1 MKHKAVF
8 LDRDDTL
15 IEDPGY
21 INHPSQVKLLPG
33 AAASLAQLR
42 KIGYRL
48 VVVSNQSGVARGL
61 VTEEGLAQIH
71 HTLEKLLADEGAY
84 LDAIYYCP
92 FHPEGSISKY
102 RMESELRKP
111 APGMLLKAAKE
122 LDIDLSQSWMIGD
135 SYRDVE
141 AGKRAGCKTI
151 LINNPVKPV
160 VKNPSDP
167 EPDRQ
172 AVNIREAVNI
182 IRMFD
187 QHHDNK
193 PAAEPL
199 PTQNRVETQVDQQN
213 SRQTTAV
220 NPSRS
225 TANSTQ
231 FQPVQTVGLIPDSP
245 TVKDP
250 SQQEQAPVAQ
260 QKPAPQAETPLPG
273 DTETLLNDVLIHL
286 KAAYK
291 LGRDD
296 DFSLWMILAGACQ
309 IMAIGCLVVSLW
321 FFLDSTR
328 SVEHILIMIG
338 FAAVLQ
344 LMTLTFFL
352 MRNRH

>member
-21 INHPSQVKLLPG
+21 INHPSQVQLLPG
-33 AAASLAQLR
+33 AASSLAQLR
-42 KIGYRL
+42 RIGYRL
-48 VVVSNQSGVARGL
+48 VVVSNQSGVARGI
-61 VTEEGLAQIH
+61 VSEEGLAQIH

-92 FHPEGSISKY
+92 FHPEGSIPKY
-102 RMESELRKP
+102 RMESDLRKP

-151 LINNPVKPV
+151 LINNPVKPAA
-160 VKNPSDP
+160 KNPADP

-182 IRMFD
+182 IRMFE
-187 QHHDNK
+187 QHRDSRPAAEHLSVQDISEVQVDMQNPKQTIAAETSRSGASPAKSQPVETVGLVRDYPTANQTQQQERSPAAQPK
-193 PAAEPL
+193 PAA
-199 PTQNRVETQVDQQN
+199 R
-213 SRQTTAV
+213 
-220 NPSRS
+220 
-225 TANSTQ
+225 
-231 FQPVQTVGLIPDSP
+231 
-245 TVKDP
+245 
-250 SQQEQAPVAQ
+250 
-260 QKPAPQAETPLPG
+260 AETPLPR
-273 DTETLLNDVLIHL
+273 DTENLLNDVLIHL

-296 DFSLWMILAGACQ
+296 DFSIWMILAGACQ
-309 IMAIGCLVVSLW
+309 IVAVGCLVVSFW

-328 SVEHILIMIG
+328 SAEHILIMIG

-352 MRNRH
+352 MRNRN